1 MSLGFLEKTN
11 QNHLKENRCT
21 KSQSA
26 AVQIDGIT
34 QTFVVSVKKIQ
45 NLEK

>member
-11 QNHLKENRCT
+11 QNHLKESRCT

-26 AVQIDGIT
+26 AEQIDGIT

-45 NLEK
+45 NLKK